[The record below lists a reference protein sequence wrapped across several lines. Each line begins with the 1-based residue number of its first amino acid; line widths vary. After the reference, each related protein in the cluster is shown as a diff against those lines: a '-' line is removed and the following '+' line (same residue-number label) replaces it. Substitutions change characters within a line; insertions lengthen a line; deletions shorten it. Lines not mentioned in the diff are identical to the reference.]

1 MTTSA
6 AAAAPKLNNSQETE
20 PMKHS
25 TLVLAAAC
33 AAAFA
38 LPGQAQQQKMTLTL
52 DSAKKIAA
60 ACEARAKQEGW
71 KMIIAIQDD
80 GGNLKHLSRMD
91 GAFLGSIQIAQLKA
105 NTSSSFPF
113 STRQVGEIAQQR
125 VPGIAYVPGI
135 VTFAGGLPI
144 VTAKG
149 EHLGSIGV
157 SGATADQDETC
168 AQAGLD
174 AVKDDLGLK

>member
-1 MTTSA
+1 MKRIASTLALA
-6 AAAAPKLNNSQETE
+6 AAAAIA
-20 PMKHS
+20 
-25 TLVLAAAC
+25 VL
-33 AAAFA
+33 
-38 LPGQAQQQKMTLTL
+38 PVHAQQQVTTVSL
-52 DSAKKIAA
+52 DTAKKMAA

-71 KMIIAIQDD
+71 KMIIAIMDQ
-80 GGNLKHLSRMD
+80 GSNLKHLSRMD
-91 GAFLGSIQIAQLKA
+91 GAFLGSLQIAQLKA
-105 NTSSSFPF
+105 NTSASFPF
-113 STRQVGEIAQQR
+113 STRQVGEIAQKN

-157 SGATADQDETC
+157 SGASADQDEQC

-174 AVKDDLGLK
+174 AVKQDLGLK